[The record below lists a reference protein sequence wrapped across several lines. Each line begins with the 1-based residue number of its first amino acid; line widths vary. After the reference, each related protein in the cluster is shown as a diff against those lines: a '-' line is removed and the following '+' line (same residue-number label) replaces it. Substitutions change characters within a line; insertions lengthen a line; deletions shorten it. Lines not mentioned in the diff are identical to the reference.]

1 MGKDT
6 ETRILLVEDEAIIAL
21 DEQAILERNGYSV
34 TIAHSGTEAVRSFRD
49 DEGICLVLMDIDLG
63 AGMDGTETAE
73 RIVSHREVPVVFL
86 TSHTESEYV
95 ARVREIAGYGYV
107 LKSAGEFVLIESIH
121 MARKLFR
128 AHKRAQRN
136 ERFYNWIASHSRD
149 GIALIE
155 NDAVVYASPSFRR
168 LIGLSPEEPKGLD
181 WTAIFDRIHPEDVP
195 RIRNALK
202 AALGRQDPEL
212 QYRYR
217 VRSAGDEY
225 RWVEDRVGIRFDGS
239 GTEGSPSFIVNTRDV
254 TEQHQ
259 AELRRDLSERR
270 YRSLFEGATNPIA
283 VCDREGVVVDIN
295 PAGLFLFGLSHE
307 SLVGKQI
314 QAVLPELHEVM
325 LQRIRAA
332 LAQGGSLVFT
342 DSLRVPGGE
351 MQRFQTVVQPMP
363 RSEDEEPMV
372 QLMAYQMSPTGDP
385 EGDAETSTP

>member
-1 MGKDT
+1 VEHKVGS
-6 ETRILLVEDEAIIAL
+6 RILLVEDEALIAM
-21 DEQAILERNGYSV
+21 DEKAVLERNGYAV
-34 TIAHSGTEAVRSFRD
+34 TLAHSGEEALRSFRE
-49 DEGICLVLMDIDLG
+49 DEGIELVLMDIDLG
-63 AGMDGTETAE
+63 TGMDGTEAAQ
-73 RIVSHREVPVVFL
+73 RIVGYREVPVVFL
-86 TSHTESEYV
+86 TSHTEWEYL

-107 LKSAGEFVLIESIH
+107 LKSAGEFVLVESIH

-136 ERFYNWIASHSRD
+136 ERLYNWIASHSRD
-149 GIALIE
+149 GIALVE

-168 LIGLSPEEPKGLD
+168 LIGLSPEELKGLD
-181 WTAIFDRIHPEDVP
+181 WSGIFERIHPEDAP
-195 RIRNALK
+195 RIRNTLK
-202 AALGRQDPEL
+202 AAVGRQDPEV

-217 VRSAGDEY
+217 VRTASKEY
-225 RWVEDRVGIRFDGS
+225 RWVEDRVGIRFDGPGS
-239 GTEGSPSFIVNTRDV
+239 DGSPSFIVNTRDV

-283 VCDREGVVVDIN
+283 VCDRDGVVVDIN

-307 SLVGKQI
+307 SVVGKQI

-363 RSEDEEPMV
+363 RSEEEEPMV
-372 QLMAYQMSPTGDP
+372 QLMAYQMNPTGDP
-385 EGDAETSTP
+385 ESDAETSTP